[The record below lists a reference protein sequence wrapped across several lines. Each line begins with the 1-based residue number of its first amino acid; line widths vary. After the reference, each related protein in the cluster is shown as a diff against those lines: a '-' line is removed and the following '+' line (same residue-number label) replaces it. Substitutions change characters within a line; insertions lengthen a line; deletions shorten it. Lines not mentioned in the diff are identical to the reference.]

1 MLRSSEKMK
10 VQSIARALAL
20 SGFPFGCTVAPTI
33 PAKAQDAIVE
43 VDASKV
49 GVRLSPV
56 QHGIFFEEIN
66 HAGEGGLYAE
76 LLRNRNFKQGMEG
89 WTKVNYPGAA
99 SEFVREGRQPEPY
112 MRVTV
117 SGTPG
122 KLGGIGNGGYY
133 GVGVEAGKSY
143 LGEVEIADFSGG
155 GALQVRLIA
164 PGGEVLASQT
174 LKAYKGAKIKF
185 TLKPKRTQADASLA
199 FVTEAPGSFTLL
211 AATLSPKEKYRNRQN
226 GLRKDLADKVE
237 EVKPSFVRFP
247 GGCYVEGDKLAN
259 RFQWKNT
266 LGNPLTGRIPHSN
279 LWGYMSSNGLGY
291 HEYLQWC
298 EDLKAEP
305 LFVVN
310 CGMSHTDI
318 VPMAEMKPYVQDA
331 LDAIEYANGPAES
344 KWGAIRAGNGHPK
357 PFNITMV
364 EIGNE
369 NGGRAYNERY
379 ALFYDAFKAKYPNL
393 RLIANEPVTSRPME
407 IVDEHYYNTP
417 GFFVKTSNRY
427 DRYSR
432 TGPKIYVGEYA
443 VTNGCGQGNLI
454 AGLGEAYFI
463 TGMERN
469 ADVVSMASYAPLFVN
484 VSDRKWNPDAIP
496 FDTLR
501 SFGTPSYWVQQM
513 FSANRGDVTLQG
525 SVSKVNETPKPI
537 KLPTGGIG
545 VGTWRTSAEYSN
557 IKVEQDGKTL
567 FDSNSELS
575 SLKPQS
581 GDWKKQANGAF
592 RQSGMNEDCQAIVP
606 GQNWGDYTLTM
617 KAKKLAGDEGFL
629 IMFHVKD
636 KENWFWWNIGGWGNT
651 RHAIEQMNGGGKS
664 GFGEASPGKIETN
677 RLYDIRVVVKGAL
690 VQCYLDD
697 KLIHTVEYKEDPSE
711 GLGMVAT
718 LEEKSGDILI
728 KLVNISDTPRSTQIN
743 LKGVS
748 TLSKTGSAIVLTSEK
763 PSDENSF
770 ENPKKIAPKTVRLSD
785 VKPQFDYVCPAY
797 SVSILRL
804 KQK

>member
-1 MLRSSEKMK
+1 MRFN
-10 VQSIARALAL
+10 RL
-20 SGFPFGCTVAPTI
+20 SGAVVVSGLIFSSGALQGI
-33 PAKAQDAIVE
+33 PAKAQDAIIDI
-43 VDASKV
+43 DASKR

-89 WTKVNYPGAA
+89 WSKIAFPGSSAVFA
-99 SEFVREGRQPEPY
+99 REGRQPEPY
-112 MRVTV
+112 MKVTV

-122 KLGGIGNGGYY
+122 KLGGISNGGYY

-143 LGEVEIADFSGG
+143 VGEVEIAEFAGSGTLK
-155 GALQVRLIA
+155 AMLVA

-174 LKAYKGAKIKF
+174 LKATPGSKLKLA
-185 TLKPKRTQADASLA
+185 LKPKRTQADASLA
-199 FVTEAPGSFTLL
+199 FVTEAPGSFTLI
-211 AATLSPKEKYRNRQN
+211 AATLTPKEKYRNRPN

-310 CGMSHTDI
+310 CGMSHTDV
-318 VPMAEMKPYVQDA
+318 VPMSEMKPYVQDA
-331 LDAIEYANGPAES
+331 LDAIEYANGPASSE
-344 KWGAIRAGNGHPK
+344 WGARRAANGHPK
-357 PFNITMV
+357 PFKLTMV

-369 NGGRAYNERY
+369 NGGPAYNERY
-379 ALFYDAFKAKYPNL
+379 ALFYDAFKAKYPEL

-407 IVDEHYYNTP
+407 IIDEHYYNTP

-427 DRYSR
+427 DNYSR
-432 TGPKIYVGEYA
+432 KGPKIYVGEYA

-454 AGLGEAYFI
+454 AGLGEAFFI

-525 SVSKVNETPKPI
+525 SVSKLKETRNKPV

-545 VGTWRTSAEYSN
+545 VGTWRTSAEYSE
-557 IKVEQDGKTL
+557 IKVVANGKTL
-567 FDSNSELS
+567 FDSS
-575 SLKPQS
+575 SSADLLKPRS
-581 GDWKKQANGAF
+581 GDWKRQTNGAL
-592 RQSGMNEDCQAIVP
+592 RQTGLMQDCQAFVP
-606 GQNWGDYTLTM
+606 GMDWGDYTLTM

-629 IMFHVKD
+629 VMFHVKD
-636 KENWFWWNIGGWGNT
+636 NDNWFWWNIGGWGNT
-651 RHAIEQMNGGGKS
+651 RSAIERMNGGGKS
-664 GFGEASPGKIETN
+664 EIGTSVPGKIETN
-677 RLYDIRVVVKGAL
+677 RLYDIRVEVKSAEMR
-690 VQCYLDD
+690 CYLDD
-697 KLIHTVEYKEDPSE
+697 KLIQSATYREEPSE

-718 LEEKSGDILI
+718 LEEKTGDILV
-728 KLVNISDTPRSTQIN
+728 KLVNISDAPRNAQIN
-743 LKGVS
+743 LSGVS
-748 TLSKTGSAIVLTSEK
+748 SLTGAGTALVLTSGK
-763 PSDENSF
+763 PTDENSF
-770 ENPKKIAPKTVRLSD
+770 EDPKRISPKTTALTQ

-804 KQK
+804 KQR